1 MGCTHP
7 RSRSSSCRRSSRN
20 PASPA
25 KSPNASP
32 RRCAAPRAP
41 GTRKAYARAFRRFEA
56 WCLDRGFSA
65 LPSKPEVVALYLA
78 ELADTGLRLAT
89 LRSAR
94 AGVKEALAGLSRADT
109 RPQRQALPLNAEAL
123 AGLSRADTRPQRQAL
138 PLNAEALAAIRGT
151 ARTPKGRETPLVADR
166 RGRRRRGDLRRAPGR
181 AAPAL

>member
-94 AGVKEALAGLSRADT
+94 AGVKEALAGLK
-109 RPQRQALPLNAEAL
+109 EAL

-138 PLNAEALAAIRGT
+138 PLNAEALAAIRST